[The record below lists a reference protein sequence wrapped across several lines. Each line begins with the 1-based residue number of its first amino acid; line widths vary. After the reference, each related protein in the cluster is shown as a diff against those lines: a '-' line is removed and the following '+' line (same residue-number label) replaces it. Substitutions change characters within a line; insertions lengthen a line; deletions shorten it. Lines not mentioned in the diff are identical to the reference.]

1 MTQTAL
7 TLALASM
14 QALPDGEAAPE
25 WVPLLPAGEIR
36 TFDGRGPYRVQDAQA
51 LIHASMA
58 DPRGALP
65 IDENHATDLAAPKG
79 GEAPARGWIKELQAR
94 EDGIWGR
101 VEWTGA
107 GRALVADR
115 AYRGISPVFFHDKA
129 GAIHR
134 IARASLTNYP
144 NLRGL
149 PALHQEDARMG
160 ALMTRLAALLGLP
173 EDATEDRITGAVE
186 ALKGQGPA
194 LQSQL
199 AEIGTALG
207 VAGAKPAAMVETA
220 RALQAQQAQVAA
232 LQSEVQG
239 LRKKVAEDWMAA
251 LIASKRGIPAD
262 KREGL
267 ISLHMQDSDEAV
279 RIAGLYPTF
288 TQTHTTAA
296 PPADG
301 DGAPALNA
309 EQLKIAEMLGQNPA
323 EFAKALA
330 ADRKEQK

>member
-14 QALPDGEAAPE
+14 RALPDGEDAPE
-25 WVPLLPAGEIR
+25 WVHLLPAGEIR
-36 TFDGRGPYRVQDAQA
+36 TFDRRGPYRVKDAQA
-51 LIHASMA
+51 VIAASME
-58 DPRGALP
+58 DPRGLP
-65 IDENHATDLAAPKG
+65 IDQDHATDRPG
-79 GEAPARGWIKELQAR
+79 MEAPARGWIEELQAR
-94 EDGIWGR
+94 PDGIWGR
-101 VEWTGA
+101 VKWNPSGI
-107 GRALVADR
+107 ALLADR
-115 AYRGISPVFFHDKA
+115 AYRGISPVIFHDSA
-129 GAIHR
+129 GVVIK
-134 IARASLTNYP
+134 IARAALTNVP

-149 PALHQEDARMG
+149 TALHQEDARMG

-207 VAGAKPAAMVETA
+207 VAGAAPGAVVEAA

-239 LRKKVAEDWMAA
+239 LRKKVAEDWWAGQIAA
-251 LIASKRGIPAD
+251 KRGIPAD
-262 KREGL
+262 RKDAL
-267 ISLHMQDSDEAV
+267 IALHMQDAAQADQ
-279 RIAGLYPTF
+279 IAGLYPVLNATG
-288 TQTHTTAA
+288 TAAA
-296 PPADG
+296 PPAGG

-309 EQLKIAEMLGQNPA
+309 EQLKIAEMLGQDPA